1 MKKTILIAIVIG
13 FILASGFQLAADCAD
28 RSAGQCSYHGGV
40 DKDTGKCKDGTAIG
54 AVSVPKEKPDP
65 AIAAKA
71 KACKAATSAY
81 TKLINNSQWK
91 KALDQSDGTDSAVSS
106 IMSVCSE
113 NVDDKYATKMA
124 ACKTEACKNKL
135 QTTINKKYADC
146 EALERW
152 ASSFEDLIDD
162 AEAKKDATCN

>member
-1 MKKTILIAIVIG
+1 
-13 FILASGFQLAADCAD
+13 
-28 RSAGQCSYHGGV
+28 
-40 DKDTGKCKDGTAIG
+40 
-54 AVSVPKEKPDP
+54 
-65 AIAAKA
+65 
-71 KACKAATSAY
+71 
-81 TKLINNSQWK
+81 
-91 KALDQSDGTDSAVSS
+91 
-106 IMSVCSE
+106 MSVCSE